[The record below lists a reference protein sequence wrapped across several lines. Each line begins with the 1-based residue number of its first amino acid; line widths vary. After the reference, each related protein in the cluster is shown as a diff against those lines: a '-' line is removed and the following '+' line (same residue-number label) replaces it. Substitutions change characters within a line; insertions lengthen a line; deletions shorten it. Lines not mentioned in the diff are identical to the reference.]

1 MRRLVALLAVA
12 AACRARAADD
22 AEAVV
27 ERTGVAA
34 QTAEATEQRFA
45 RVVRAIGTV
54 TPRPGRFAELA
65 APGPTRVARIVVA
78 SGQRVAEGDTL
89 IEFERAPF
97 DAAAQSAAT
106 ALETAQHNF
115 ARAVR
120 LVKAGILP
128 QKDSDQAA
136 SELAQAQV
144 AAVTARRSQQLA
156 TLRAPL
162 SGVVTRM
169 SAVLGASV
177 DPTQPLVE
185 IADPGALDVVFSV
198 SPAEAAD
205 MRDGDSVSLSAGE
218 TARGDPLGTGVVTGV
233 AAAVDSLSRAVAVRV
248 RLRRTERPLRI
259 GESVFGRLITAVEP
273 HAVTVPVAALVPA
286 PGGEGVQVFVVD
298 SAGVA
303 HSRAVTVGGRA
314 EAVAEII
321 SGLAAGEVVVTGGA
335 YGIADGAR
343 VARPPPSPGSG
354 APAAAPR

>member
-1 MRRLVALLAVA
+1 MRRLLAWLVVGVA

-22 AEAVV
+22 AESAAQATV
-27 ERTGVAA
+27 TA
-34 QTAEATEQRFA
+34 QTAVASEQPFA

-65 APGPTRVARIVVA
+65 APGPTRVARILVVP
-78 SGQRVAEGDTL
+78 GQRVAEGDTL

-106 ALETAQHNF
+106 ALETAQRTY

-120 LVKAGILP
+120 LVQAGILP

-144 AAVTARRSQQLA
+144 AAITARRAQQLA

-177 DPTQPLVE
+177 DATQPLVQ
-185 IADPGALDVVFSV
+185 IADPGALDVVFNV
-198 SPAEAAD
+198 SPAEAAQL
-205 MRDGDSVSLSAGE
+205 RDGDSVAVTVGE
-218 TARGDPLGTGVVTGV
+218 GATGEPLGPGAVTGV
-233 AAAVDSLSRAVAVRV
+233 AAAVDSLTRAVAVRV
-248 RLRRTERPLRI
+248 RLRRPERPLRI
-259 GESVFGRLITAVEP
+259 GESVFGRLVTAVEP

-286 PGGEGVQVFVVD
+286 AGGEGFQVFVVD
-298 SAGVA
+298 SERVA
-303 HSRAVTVGGRA
+303 HVRPVTVGGRS
-314 EAVAEII
+314 ETVAEIAF
-321 SGLAAGEVVVTGGA
+321 GLQAGEVVVTNGA
-335 YGIADGAR
+335 YGVADGAKILQ
-343 VARPPPSPGSG
+343 
-354 APAAAPR
+354 AAAPPR

>member
-1 MRRLVALLAVA
+1 M
-12 AACRARAADD
+12 
-22 AEAVV
+22 
-27 ERTGVAA
+27 
-34 QTAEATEQRFA
+34 
-45 RVVRAIGTV
+45 
-54 TPRPGRFAELA
+54 P
-65 APGPTRVARIVVA
+65 
-78 SGQRVAEGDTL
+78 
-89 IEFERAPF
+89 RAPSPSPTCSRHS
-97 DAAAQSAAT
+97 ATLARRCAAT

-115 ARAVR
+115 ARAAR
-120 LVKAGILP
+120 LVQAGILP

-233 AAAVDSLSRAVAVRV
+233 AA
-248 RLRRTERPLRI
+248 
-259 GESVFGRLITAVEP
+259 
-273 HAVTVPVAALVPA
+273 
-286 PGGEGVQVFVVD
+286 
-298 SAGVA
+298 
-303 HSRAVTVGGRA
+303 
-314 EAVAEII
+314 
-321 SGLAAGEVVVTGGA
+321 
-335 YGIADGAR
+335 GAR